1 MFKMDDVIAAF
12 SEDQVER
19 LTGLSKA
26 RLRYWANTGFFAP
39 SFVEDN
45 PRLPFGRVYSF
56 KDAVA
61 LRVLERLRVRDGVPL
76 QHLRK
81 VAAQLSDLG
90 ADKWTA
96 TKLWVVNRK
105 VLFQFPDSNPPRE
118 VVSGQY
124 ILPTIELRQVI
135 AETDQDIQ
143 AMRIRSP
150 QAIGRIV
157 RMQGVSR
164 KAWVLS
170 GTRIKVGSIRR
181 LHDDGYTT
189 AQIIGEYPDL
199 TPDDVEAALR
209 HRQAAA

>member
-1 MFKMDDVIAAF
+1 MFGMDDVIAAF
-12 SEDQVER
+12 SEEQVGR

-26 RLRYWANTGFFAP
+26 RLRYWAKTGFFAP
-39 SFVEDN
+39 SFAEDN
-45 PRLPFGRVYSF
+45 RRLPFGRFYSF

-96 TKLWVVNRK
+96 TKLWVVNGK
-105 VLFQFPDSNPPRE
+105 VLFQLPDSSPPRE

-124 ILPTIELRQVI
+124 ILPIELRQVI
-135 AETDQDIQ
+135 AETNSDI
-143 AMRIRSP
+143 ATMRIRPP

-157 RMQGVSR
+157 KIPGISR

-170 GTRIKVGSIRR
+170 GTRIKVDSIWR
-181 LHDDGYTT
+181 LHDDGYST
-189 AQIIGEYPDL
+189 ARIIGEYPDL
-199 TPDDVEAALR
+199 TADDVEAALR
-209 HRQAAA
+209 RRPAAA